1 MNNFYPASSL
11 FIGSESFKVFMQK
24 TFVTNQANAEIRLC
38 DGQQCPGNQFLMT
51 MVTPHGIQGYLHTFL
66 LFYLGIEDEHGS
78 ALIFTAAAAQTVG
91 FFRLTAITAQG

>member
-1 MNNFYPASSL
+1 MNNLDPAARP
-11 FIGSESFKVFMQK
+11 FIGSESFKVLMEK
-24 TFVTNQANAEIRLC
+24 TFVANQANAEIRLFY
-38 DGQQCPGNQFLMT
+38 GQQCPGNQFLMT

-91 FFRLTAITAQG
+91 FFRLTAITA